1 MGDNC
6 SPELVFEPKDED
18 EKDYTQV
25 TAYINEEFAVIRQ
38 EEKEET
44 NITQKTTQK
53 TRDIILHLMKLNPN
67 ISQEEIAAEVGIS
80 INGVK
85 YHIKK
90 LRGEKLIEREG
101 GRKEGRWI
109 VY

>member
-1 MGDNC
+1 
-6 SPELVFEPKDED
+6 
-18 EKDYTQV
+18 
-25 TAYINEEFAVIRQ
+25 
-38 EEKEET
+38 
-44 NITQKTTQK
+44 
-53 TRDIILHLMKLNPN
+53 MKLNPN

-85 YHIKK
+85 YHIRK
-90 LRGEKLIEREG
+90 LRGEKLITREG